1 MRKKLRIYIYPV
13 DPYCNPNQRRPR
25 GKTRVH
31 FDRHTWKE
39 CGMREFTNRNMN
51 CSCQGCIQ
59 YHRSFISRRQNNTSA
74 MLHSW
79 LAVAGALGFILC
91 PIPTISLQK
100 SLILWCVLTFPSP
113 IEWSC
118 TLFTNLGFPTPMI
131 AMFDSFQ
138 LIHGY
143 SLRHSLQARRCVS
156 KFAGPNSPIGVT
168 WWSGT
173 STTEQYYHRCG
184 LLHWQRSLQC

>member
-1 MRKKLRIYIYPV
+1 
-13 DPYCNPNQRRPR
+13 
-25 GKTRVH
+25 
-31 FDRHTWKE
+31 
-39 CGMREFTNRNMN
+39 MREFTNRNMN
-51 CSCQGCIQ
+51 CSFQGCIQ
-59 YHRSFISRRQNNTSA
+59 YHRSFISRRQNNTST

-79 LAVAGALGFILC
+79 LAVAGAFGELSYHAQ
-91 PIPTISLQK
+91 SLLFPCEK
-100 SLILWCVLTFPSP
+100 SHSLEFDRQNLMFFFMFASL

-156 KFAGPNSPIGVT
+156 TFAGPNSPIGGYMVEWNFYDRAILSSMRVASLT
-168 WWSGT
+168 VQPSVLE
-173 STTEQYYHRCG
+173 SRFIIQKLVMIFTEY
-184 LLHWQRSLQC
+184 LQCLQDRSR